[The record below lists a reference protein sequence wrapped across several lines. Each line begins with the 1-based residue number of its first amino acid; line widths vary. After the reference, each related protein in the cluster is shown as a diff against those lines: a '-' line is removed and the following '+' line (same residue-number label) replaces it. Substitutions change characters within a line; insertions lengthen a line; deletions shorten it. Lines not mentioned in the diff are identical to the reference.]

1 MSQSIA
7 LSAQPAARGSSFPA
21 TTALDAVQPAAGPLR
36 VFLVEDSA
44 LFRERLSESLA
55 SACDIEFAGWA
66 DREQA
71 AIDALKH
78 CAWDVLILDLQLK
91 QGTGLGVLG
100 ALRSLRR
107 APSSK
112 IIILTNHDFY
122 LYRRRASEVG
132 ADFYMVKGRDFR
144 RLVEVLREMAAQRSS
159 QRDAGARRT

>member
-7 LSAQPAARGSSFPA
+7 ISAQPAARGAAYAA
-21 TTALDAVQPAAGPLR
+21 TTELDAVKPGTAPLR

-44 LFRERLSESLA
+44 LFRERLTESLG
-55 SACDIEFAGWA
+55 SACDIELAGWA

-78 CAWDVLILDLQLK
+78 CAWDVLIVDLQLK

-107 APSSK
+107 APGSK
-112 IIILTNHDFY
+112 IVVLTNHDFY
-122 LYRRRASEVG
+122 LYRRRASEAG

-159 QRDAGARRT
+159 QRDAGVRRA